1 MSISAH
7 SGRPGTGKTYNAVRE
22 ILKLL
27 NSGEK
32 VWSNIW
38 IDWEGYVEKRT
49 WWKKGLIMIGLKR
62 EWNEYPKENLKYW
75 KSLNDITEVENGYI
89 FMDEAHV
96 YMNARR
102 WKGMSEE
109 MERKLA
115 QHRKDGLHMIVTVQS
130 VNRLDVV
137 FRELIDFWYVYE
149 NNLLWFTRWE
159 FSIDDDKAKRFP
171 LSKRWFWKKRRIY
184 ESYDT
189 LEKVWITD
197 EEKNKT
203 A

>member
-1 MSISAH
+1 LD
-7 SGRPGTGKTYNAVRE
+7 K
-22 ILKLL
+22 
-27 NSGEK
+27 GEK

-38 IDWEGYVEKRT
+38 IDWNGYEEKKTLFKKLLKAIGIKKR
-49 WWKKGLIMIGLKR
+49 WKS
-62 EWNEYPKENLKYW
+62 YPSENLKYW
-75 KSLNDITEVENGYI
+75 KSLRDISVVEDGYI

-149 NNLLWFTRWE
+149 NNVLWFTRWE

-171 LSKRWFWKKRRIY
+171 LSKRFFIKRKKIY
-184 ESYDT
+184 QRYDT

-203 A
+203 P